1 MAREVAPHSHGPR
14 TECTPGGPGTTNR
27 ASSCPQGVELSTGGT
42 KPLVAPGP
50 RRNPGPMTPT
60 MRTLLVL
67 ALTAVVTLPAASPA
81 RASRPPRFAWPLA
94 PPHQVVRTFDPP
106 ATEYAAGHRGVDLA
120 APAGTPVLAAADGVV
135 LHAGPVAER
144 TVVSLLHAGGL
155 RTTYEPVTP
164 TVRRGQ
170 HVGRGSPIG
179 TLAPGHEGC
188 PAAACLHWGAVRIT
202 PPRSR
207 TYLDPL
213 RLLANGR
220 VRLLPRSD
228 TTDRSATSRPS
239 PLAPACDGR
248 PSPPAPDQQRPDPA
262 SRHRPAATRPSQPPP
277 DPAGRHLARGGH
289 PIHWPLACDGPTHP
303 LAPDLR

>member
-1 MAREVAPHSHGPR
+1 
-14 TECTPGGPGTTNR
+14 
-27 ASSCPQGVELSTGGT
+27 
-42 KPLVAPGP
+42 
-50 RRNPGPMTPT
+50 MTPT

-120 APAGTPVLAAADGVV
+120 APPGTPVLAAADGVV
-135 LHAGPVAER
+135 LHAGPVADR

-170 HVGRGSPIG
+170 PVRRGSPIG
-179 TLAPGHEGC
+179 TLDPGHEDC
-188 PAAACLHWGAVRIT
+188 PARACLHWGAIRIT

-228 TTDRSATSRPS
+228 TTGRSVTSPPTPLDPTCSGSLVPTDPRPTVSRP
-239 PLAPACDGR
+239 
-248 PSPPAPDQQRPDPA
+248 
-262 SRHRPAATRPSQPPP
+262 TR
-277 DPAGRHLARGGH
+277 
-289 PIHWPLACDGPTHP
+289 
-303 LAPDLR
+303 